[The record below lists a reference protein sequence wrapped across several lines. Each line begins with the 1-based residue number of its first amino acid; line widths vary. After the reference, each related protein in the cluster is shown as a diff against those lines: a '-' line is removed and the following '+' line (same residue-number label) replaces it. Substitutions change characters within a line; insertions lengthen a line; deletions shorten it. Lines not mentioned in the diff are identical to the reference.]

1 LVYLFNSIV
10 IINLVFTHLLFTK
23 PKGNKMKTLNKVLL
37 ILLTSTSL
45 QSFADSG
52 ASQNTSAASKHSVLA
67 ASHGTVA
74 SAKLGSAVI
83 AIPLI
88 IVGAIGDVSLKAGNE
103 LLENALSTMPL
114 EITEKTITA
123 APSPAQMMKVDQ
135 QEKL

>member
-1 LVYLFNSIV
+1 
-10 IINLVFTHLLFTK
+10 
-23 PKGNKMKTLNKVLL
+23 MKILHKVLF
-37 ILLTSTSL
+37 ILLTTTSL

-52 ASQNTSAASKHSVLA
+52 ASENASAASKHSALA

-83 AIPLI
+83 ATPLI
-88 IVGAIGDVSLKAGNE
+88 IVGAIGNVSLKSGNA
-103 LLENALSTMPL
+103 LLKNALSTTPL

-123 APSPAQMMKVDQ
+123 APSPAQMMKANQ